1 MSLTLRTLSLAI
13 ACCLWQIEAA
23 PARSLE
29 MIRATGALHLCAH
42 PNSLP
47 YASKSGSP
55 PGFQIE
61 LGERLAEELGVSLVT
76 EWIVVPSQ
84 AFRADCDII
93 LDAIADPE
101 AQADSGLRISKPYYR
116 SGVGLAVPRGS
127 AITTFASLNEHTKVG
142 VQVGSVTAMLLGKQ
156 HVRTSTFGFEEDM
169 LAALAAGEIDAAAV
183 TPLSAGYYNLTHPS
197 NGFAILPP
205 DEAEHDLVWNAA
217 VGIRKPDEQ
226 LLAAIDAAIDR
237 LRADGTVETI
247 YTKYGI
253 SLLPPR

>member
-1 MSLTLRTLSLAI
+1 MSVALRSLSTAAALL
-13 ACCLWQIEAA
+13 LWQIEAA

-29 MIRATGALHLCAH
+29 MVRVTGALHLCAH

-47 YASKSGSP
+47 YANKAGNP

-61 LGERLAEELGVSLVT
+61 LGKALAQELGVTLVT

-84 AFRADCDII
+84 ASRADCDIV

-101 AQADSGLRISKPYYR
+101 AQADTGLQISKPYYR

-127 AITTFASLNEHTKVG
+127 TITAFATLNEHTKVG
-142 VQVGSVTAMLLGKQ
+142 VQVGSVAAMLLNQQ

-183 TPLSAGYYNLTHPS
+183 TSVSAGYYNLTHPS
-197 NGFAILPP
+197 QGFAILSR

-217 VGIRKPDEQ
+217 VGIRKPDDQ
-226 LLAAIDAAIDR
+226 FLAAVASALDR
-237 LRADGTVETI
+237 LCADGTVE
-247 YTKYGI
+247 K
-253 SLLPPR
+253 